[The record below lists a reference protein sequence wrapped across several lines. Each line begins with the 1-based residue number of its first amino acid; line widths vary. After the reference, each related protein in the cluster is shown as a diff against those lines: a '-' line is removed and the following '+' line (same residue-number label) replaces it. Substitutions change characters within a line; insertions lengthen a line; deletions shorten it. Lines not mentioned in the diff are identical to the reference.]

1 MSAHTPANPQLIFW
15 HRELPPLAAE
25 ALGEHVVEASSPRVS
40 STLAHRDELW
50 TLCEADLMA
59 QAHVRLRQ
67 EVARLGGRYAHVL
80 NESIDPHHDAVTDE
94 AWLQGR
100 FTYMLYR

>member
-1 MSAHTPANPQLIFW
+1 MSVPTAATPQTIFW

-25 ALGEHVVEASSPRVS
+25 ALGEHVVEASSRRVS

-50 TLCEADLMA
+50 TLGHADLMSEA
-59 QAHVRLRQ
+59 QARLHQ
-67 EVARLGGRYAHVL
+67 EVVRLGGRYAHVL
-80 NESIDPHHDAVTDE
+80 NESIDPHHDAITDE